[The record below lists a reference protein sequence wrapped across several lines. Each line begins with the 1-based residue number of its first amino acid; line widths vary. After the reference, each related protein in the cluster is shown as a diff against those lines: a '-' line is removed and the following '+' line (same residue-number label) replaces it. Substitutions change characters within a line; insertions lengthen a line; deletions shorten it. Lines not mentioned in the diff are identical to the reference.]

1 MRELNFVIFI
11 ISQHLWTPSKLLL
24 TLPRGSNAT
33 LPSTSTEGPTLRLM
47 TLSQENRGLTAQEAR
62 IEATTA
68 AETSRTERMAH
79 KENSEVAAINAIS
92 TLKTQ
97 TTQKTL
103 SNPATTSTKRDLITI
118 GKDKALL
125 TVDVA
130 STVGVANVAGHE
142 ADTETGKKQDPSKKL
157 SLQATRRS
165 LM

>member
-1 MRELNFVIFI
+1 
-11 ISQHLWTPSKLLL
+11 
-24 TLPRGSNAT
+24 
-33 LPSTSTEGPTLRLM
+33 M
-47 TLSQENRGLTAQEAR
+47 TLSQENRGLTAQEEK

-79 KENSEVAAINAIS
+79 KENSEGAAANAIS

-103 SNPATTSTKRDLITI
+103 SNPVTTSTKRDLITI
-118 GKDKALL
+118 GKDRALL

-130 STVGVANVAGHE
+130 STVGVAGHE